1 MPSVQPWA
9 RIYEGRMSKN
19 KNSPSQLVSV
29 SPFSRAVGARS
40 RYSGLCFELV
50 AAMEARVGL
59 GFFFCFFFKK
69 GNRLLPPPVMSS
81 PGGRSSE
88 RRQHVMLFLASCS
101 EGFVRK
107 LREILSM
114 AVSMWGV
121 GYNRDS
127 SSRQTQTCQIWV
139 ILLLQPV
146 HS

>member
-1 MPSVQPWA
+1 
-9 RIYEGRMSKN
+9 MSKN

-29 SPFSRAVGARS
+29 SPLSRAVGARS

-59 GFFFCFFFKK
+59 FFFFKK
-69 GNRLLPPPVMSS
+69 KKKANRLLPAPVMSS

-88 RRQHVMLFLASCS
+88 QRQHVMLFLARCS

-107 LREILSM
+107 LGEILSM
-114 AVSMWGV
+114 AVSMWGA